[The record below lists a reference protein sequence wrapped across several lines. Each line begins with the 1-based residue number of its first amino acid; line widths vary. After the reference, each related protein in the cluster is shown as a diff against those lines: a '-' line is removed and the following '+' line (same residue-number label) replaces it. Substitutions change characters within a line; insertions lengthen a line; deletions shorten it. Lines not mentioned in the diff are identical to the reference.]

1 MSQGQPRRAVDD
13 SQLGQEQGVKYGDVF
28 DVKGDLAKQ
37 TIAPKDAAMMQSA
50 EAMVLGQTQ
59 KGGPAA
65 VMQSASMQNERA
77 GVVGHDQAS
86 DAPANQGVDVTET
99 VVPGGRVVTEFV
111 AGQVEIEF
119 VFLRPCNCRSI

>member
-1 MSQGQPRRAVDD
+1 M
-13 SQLGQEQGVKYGDVF
+13 F